1 MVWGCGGVVCLFVW
15 GGDERG
21 EGGFLSACVCVC
33 VFVSV
38 CLYCIVLYTFD
49 YDYSSHY
56 EIYIDIYI
64 VMNMVTIRFDSI
76 PYLTLSYLP

>member
-1 MVWGCGGVVCLFVW
+1 MGELFVCLF
-15 GGDERG
+15 GGETRG
-21 EGGFLSACVCVC
+21 GRVVFFLRVCVC

-38 CLYCIVLYTFD
+38 CLYCIVLYTFY